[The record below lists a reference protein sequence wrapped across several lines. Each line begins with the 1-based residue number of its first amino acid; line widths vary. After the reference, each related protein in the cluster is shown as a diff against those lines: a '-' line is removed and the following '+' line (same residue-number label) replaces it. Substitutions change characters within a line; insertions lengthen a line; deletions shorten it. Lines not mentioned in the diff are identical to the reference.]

1 MWVKRVPEISLWTV
15 TRTGS
20 GVIKVLCCLST
31 RWCSG
36 WSRLCMM
43 DNSLFRDLFCTAAS
57 KVSTVQPIT
66 ANPDQFIKSVGIIS
80 SNAVLPAD
88 CSKVNCTH
96 HNRLTENL
104 HHFLDILKDLW
115 LVNRACS
122 SRLVYSLCV
131 VHFNST

>member
-57 KVSTVQPIT
+57 KVSIVQPIT

-104 HHFLDILKDLW
+104 HHFLDILKDLCF
-115 LVNRACS
+115 LSKQSLLIPSGIQPLCCS
-122 SRLVYSLCV
+122 
-131 VHFNST
+131 F